1 MLLSLESGKLCGN
14 TNEPPVPVERFRTV
28 STVTSGSC
36 FLIITVESLTCN
48 MTWRHEQIT
57 ANSSPA
63 ADCSERPASLTLTC
77 ELTKL

>member
-1 MLLSLESGKLCGN
+1 MLFSLESGKLCGN
-14 TNEPPVPVERFRTV
+14 TSEPLVAVDRFRSV

-57 ANSSPA
+57 A
-63 ADCSERPASLTLTC
+63 DCSERPASLTLTC